1 MLIKSG
7 PAAKNKFHK
16 LVEEI
21 IIWEKMAA
29 EISRVFV
36 KKEIYCNIWLSNWDI
51 NEYEADHW
59 ILALHKETLRFPN
72 PLLIFCKK

>member
-1 MLIKSG
+1 MPSFFVCVVGTCGVAWCFFFFFEREMLIKAG
-7 PAAKNKFHK
+7 PAVKNKFHK

-36 KKEIYCNIWLSNWDI
+36 KEEIYCNI
-51 NEYEADHW
+51 
-59 ILALHKETLRFPN
+59 
-72 PLLIFCKK
+72 

>member
-1 MLIKSG
+1 MVFFFFFEREMLIKAG
-7 PAAKNKFHK
+7 PAVKNKFHK

-36 KKEIYCNIWLSNWDI
+36 KEEIYCNI
-51 NEYEADHW
+51 
-59 ILALHKETLRFPN
+59 
-72 PLLIFCKK
+72 

>member
-1 MLIKSG
+1 MVWHGVFFFFFDLFFFFEILMLIKSG
-7 PAAKNKFHK
+7 PAVKNKFHK

-36 KKEIYCNIWLSNWDI
+36 KQGIYCNI
-51 NEYEADHW
+51 
-59 ILALHKETLRFPN
+59 
-72 PLLIFCKK
+72 

>member
-1 MLIKSG
+1 MVWHGFFFFFESEILIKAG
-7 PAAKNKFHK
+7 PAVKNKFHK

-36 KKEIYCNIWLSNWDI
+36 KKGIYCNI
-51 NEYEADHW
+51 
-59 ILALHKETLRFPN
+59 
-72 PLLIFCKK
+72 

>member
-1 MLIKSG
+1 MVWHGVFFFVVFFLFVLFFESEMLIKAG
-7 PAAKNKFHK
+7 PAVKNKFHK

-36 KKEIYCNIWLSNWDI
+36 KQGIYCNI
-51 NEYEADHW
+51 
-59 ILALHKETLRFPN
+59 
-72 PLLIFCKK
+72 